1 MNLNP
6 LTLHRQ
12 RAYKNTFKNHEGE
25 KVLAD
30 LRRFC
35 RATTPTADVNNE
47 RITYLLEGRR
57 EVWLRIQAYLNLTEE
72 DVYNLIEDNTSINE

>member
-6 LTLHRQ
+6 MTLIRR
-12 RAYKNTFKNHEGE
+12 RAYRATFNTVEGR

-35 RATTPTADVNNE
+35 RASVPTADVNNVQA
-47 RITYLLEGRR
+47 TYLLEGRR
-57 EVWLRIQAYLNLTEE
+57 EIWCRTQAHLQLTDE
-72 DVYNLIEDNTSINE
+72 DVFNLIEEDPND